1 MVWGFCYLRIFKK
14 MHSISGRS
22 STTNDENANA
32 EPTTSSTLGRS
43 KIYFNENHI
52 YEIRKVIYKREH
64 VTVDTLL
71 QKLRDKHLFEH
82 SRSRLHRLMLE
93 NGFKFKKKAIE
104 KRCVNKNTW

>member
-1 MVWGFCYLRIFKK
+1 MLNNFIDTD
-14 MHSISGRS
+14 
-22 STTNDENANA
+22 TTNDENANA
-32 EPTTSSTLGRS
+32 EPTTLSTLGRS

-52 YEIRKVIYKREH
+52 YEIRKVIYEMFSKREH

-93 NGFKFKKKAIE
+93 NGFKFKKRQSKS
-104 KRCVNKNTW
+104 VV

>member
-1 MVWGFCYLRIFKK
+1 MLNNFIDTD
-14 MHSISGRS
+14 
-22 STTNDENANA
+22 TTNDENANA
-32 EPTTSSTLGRS
+32 EPTTLSTLGRS

-52 YEIRKVIYKREH
+52 YEIRKVIYEMFSKREH

-93 NGFKFKKKAIE
+93 NGFKF
-104 KRCVNKNTW
+104 